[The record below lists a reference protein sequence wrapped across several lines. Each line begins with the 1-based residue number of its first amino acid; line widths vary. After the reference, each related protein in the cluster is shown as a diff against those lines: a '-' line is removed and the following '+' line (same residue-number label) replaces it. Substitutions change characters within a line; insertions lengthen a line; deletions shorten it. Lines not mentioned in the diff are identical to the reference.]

1 MKVQKL
7 VAWEVNRL
15 QKTAHLTHRVPS
27 QGGRRPDGQQSLPYR
42 LEDTNRTGPVYTHR
56 GGGLVWALRD
66 AFWMR
71 RVFSSTVYTH
81 CLNCFSPFRV
91 TGRSPWMSC
100 QFIAGLSE
108 HLVPCSGVP
117 GQCSGPL
124 SSAINRSC

>member
-56 GGGLVWALRD
+56 GGGAGVG
-66 AFWMR
+66 
-71 RVFSSTVYTH
+71 
-81 CLNCFSPFRV
+81 PK
-91 TGRSPWMSC
+91 GRFLDETC
-100 QFIAGLSE
+100 I
-108 HLVPCSGVP
+108 
-117 GQCSGPL
+117 
-124 SSAINRSC
+124 